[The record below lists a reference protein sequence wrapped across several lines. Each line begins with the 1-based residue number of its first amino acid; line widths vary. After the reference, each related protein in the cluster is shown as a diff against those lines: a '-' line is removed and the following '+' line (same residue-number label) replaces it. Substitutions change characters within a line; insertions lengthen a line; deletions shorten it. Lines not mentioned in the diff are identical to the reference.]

1 MAEQTIIDIF
11 YRRVEQDAYK
21 TAILFKKDGSYKPMT
36 WAEHGAIVERAAA
49 ALIIKGLGE
58 NDQVAILA
66 STRPEWTWADIAIL
80 STRARTV
87 PIYSTLSESE
97 VRFLVDHSQSKAI
110 FAENERQLAKIIEA
124 SEGPPEEL
132 EFAVVFDDDGFERDN
147 FPFDVMNFQEFLQ
160 TGDAALAQNKDI
172 VKKRRRQVLPE
183 DLATIVYTSGTTG
196 VPKGAMLLHGN
207 IYKVLESMG
216 QLIEFTQDD
225 LALAFLPLSHVFER
239 VNGQF
244 LSIFFGL
251 SYAYAESMEKV
262 AENMIEVKPTL
273 INAVPRFYEKAYQ
286 RVQTHIRRMPP
297 AQQGFIRWAISIG
310 KRAIKQKSK
319 MSESIWNQLYRAEM
333 RIADR
338 LVFRKIRERFG
349 GRLRFMTSGAA
360 PLSNDVHLF
369 FEAIGIP
376 IIEGYGLT
384 ETCAPLACNRPDDV
398 VFKTVGKVVPGIE
411 VKLAPDNE
419 LLVRGA
425 SVFAGYFNNE
435 EATAQAFEDGWFKT
449 GDIARIDPKGYITI
463 TDRKK
468 DIIITAGGK
477 HIAPQMIENL
487 FKGEPLVAHVVAYGD
502 RRKYVTALVSLNQE
516 ALLDF
521 AKKHNIVFA
530 DPKEL
535 TQNKKVHKEIDR
547 LVEDRNRTLPNY
559 QRIKRF
565 VILDREFSIEQNEL
579 TPTMK
584 VKRKVITEK
593 YLALLDSMYDTE
605 DLEAQ
610 RT

>member
-286 RVQTHIRRMPP
+286 RVQT
-297 AQQGFIRWAISIG
+297 
-310 KRAIKQKSK
+310 
-319 MSESIWNQLYRAEM
+319 
-333 RIADR
+333 
-338 LVFRKIRERFG
+338 
-349 GRLRFMTSGAA
+349 
-360 PLSNDVHLF
+360 
-369 FEAIGIP
+369 
-376 IIEGYGLT
+376 
-384 ETCAPLACNRPDDV
+384 
-398 VFKTVGKVVPGIE
+398 
-411 VKLAPDNE
+411 
-419 LLVRGA
+419 
-425 SVFAGYFNNE
+425 
-435 EATAQAFEDGWFKT
+435 
-449 GDIARIDPKGYITI
+449 
-463 TDRKK
+463 
-468 DIIITAGGK
+468 
-477 HIAPQMIENL
+477 
-487 FKGEPLVAHVVAYGD
+487 
-502 RRKYVTALVSLNQE
+502 
-516 ALLDF
+516 
-521 AKKHNIVFA
+521 
-530 DPKEL
+530 
-535 TQNKKVHKEIDR
+535 
-547 LVEDRNRTLPNY
+547 
-559 QRIKRF
+559 
-565 VILDREFSIEQNEL
+565 
-579 TPTMK
+579 
-584 VKRKVITEK
+584 
-593 YLALLDSMYDTE
+593 
-605 DLEAQ
+605 
-610 RT
+610 